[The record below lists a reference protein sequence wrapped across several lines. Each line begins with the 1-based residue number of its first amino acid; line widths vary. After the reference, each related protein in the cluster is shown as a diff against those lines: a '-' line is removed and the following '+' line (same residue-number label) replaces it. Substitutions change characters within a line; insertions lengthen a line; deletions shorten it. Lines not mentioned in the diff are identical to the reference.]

1 MRDFYRTIFAVLFL
15 LASAP
20 FAALAEGN
28 AFLDSVV
35 NSFARQMMLY
45 PQEKIYAQSDKPH
58 YMAGEDV
65 WFRVYLTD
73 AMSHKLDTTS
83 RYVYAELISP
93 ADSSV
98 VRRAKIR
105 PVEGAYHGHISL
117 PAELP
122 EGAYQLRFYTRFM
135 ESLGDSYFFKR
146 HITVTHPYHPVR
158 RPDAQGE
165 DEAQAPDKSDYD
177 VAFFPEG
184 GGIPIQTATRIAF
197 KALNTDGLGED
208 VAGVVM
214 TEKGDTVTTFRSQH
228 LGMGAFMMYSNAGEK
243 YHAVCRSGKGVEKR
257 FELPPASPSHVSLK
271 TKWLKERLYID
282 VSGTPSVDMPTP
294 LYVIAHCRGSIGY
307 MEQWDGAKDHI
318 VMSRRDLPS
327 GVTQILLVDADATP
341 ISERLVF
348 NINEA
353 NLAKVSFST
362 DKPAYSRRE
371 RVAASLALTDAA
383 GQPLQGSLS
392 VSVTDDRD
400 VQPDARVNILSTLL
414 LTSDLRGHVE
424 DPAYYFREKSAKA
437 AANLDVLMMTQGWRR
452 YSIENML
459 KGAPD
464 KPTSYIELGATVS
477 GTVKGGLLMNKPA
490 ASYPVSIL
498 SLRHFLLQQAITDG
512 DGRFTFNMPEMQD
525 SIQYVVQGNTKKGGE
540 HVELFVDPEVFPKVP
555 AAPPHALR
563 TGSAGVSDG
572 YLKKAEQ
579 KYTLESG
586 LRMVNLEDVEVRAA
600 RPKKGKSKYSS
611 PFNIRVSAGEIEKM
625 YTQDVLSVLRRMAG
639 VMIFGDRISIQGA
652 GSTPLIYVDEVEVD
666 VEMLRDLPVEVIDE
680 IEVVKSAQ
688 AAIFGSRGGNGVI
701 LVTTK
706 SGFEQKLRSA
716 VKFNIKAVTPL
727 GYQVAKEFYSP
738 RYETQA
744 QRDSAAPDLRTTVYW
759 NPNVAVQ
766 SDGKAEVAFY
776 AADAPQSYSV
786 VIEGVAADGQLVY
799 AVEKIAG
806 KK

>member
-1 MRDFYRTIFAVLFL
+1 MRDFYKTAFAILSL
-15 LASAP
+15 LTSAP
-20 FAALAEGN
+20 FAALADGK
-28 AFLDSVV
+28 AFLDSAA
-35 NSFARQMMLY
+35 SRFARQMMIY
-45 PQEKIYAQSDKPH
+45 PQEKIYAQTDKPH

-105 PVEGAYHGHISL
+105 PVEGAYHGRISL

-146 HITVTHPYHPVR
+146 QITVTHPYPTVR
-158 RPDAQGE
+158 HADAPGE
-165 DEAQAPDKSDYD
+165 DEAQAPDGDYD

-184 GGIPIQTATRIAF
+184 GSMPSLTATRIAF

-214 TEKGDTVTTFRSQH
+214 NEKGDTVTTFRSQH

-243 YHAVCRSGKGVEKR
+243 YHAACRSGKGVEKR
-257 FELPPASPSHVSLK
+257 FELPPASPNHTSLK
-271 TKWLKERLYID
+271 TKWLKERLYIN
-282 VSGTPSVDMPTP
+282 VSGTPSAGMPTP
-294 LYVIAHCRGSIGY
+294 LYVIAHCRGNIGY

-318 VMSRRDLPS
+318 VMSKRDLPS
-327 GVTQILLVDADATP
+327 GVTQILLVDAHATP

-353 NLAKVSFST
+353 NLAKASFST

-371 RVAASLALTDAA
+371 RIAASLALTDAD
-383 GQPLQGSLS
+383 GVPLQGSLS

-400 VQPDARVNILSTLL
+400 VQPDARVSILSTLL

-464 KPTSYIELGATVS
+464 KPTGYIELGSTVS
-477 GTVKGGLLMNKPA
+477 GTVKGGLMMNKAA
-490 ASYPVSIL
+490 ASYPVTIL
-498 SLRHFLLQQAITDG
+498 SLRHFLLQQATTDS
-512 DGRFTFNMPEMQD
+512 DGRFIFNMPEMQD

-563 TGSAGVSDG
+563 VGSAGVSDG

-579 KYTLESG
+579 KYTLENG

-600 RPKKGKSKYSS
+600 RPKKGKSMYSS
-611 PFNIRVSAGEIEKM
+611 PFNIRVSAEQIEKM
-625 YTQDVLSVLRRMAG
+625 HTQDVLSVLRRMAG
-639 VMIFGDRISIQGA
+639 VMIFGDKISIQGS
-652 GSTPLIYVDEVEVD
+652 GNTPLIYVDEVEVD
-666 VEMLRDLPVEVIDE
+666 VEMLKDLPVEVIDE
-680 IEVVKSAQ
+680 VEVVKSAQ

-701 LVTTK
+701 LATTK

-716 VKFNIKAVTPL
+716 VKFNIKTVTPL

-738 RYETQA
+738 RYETQQ

-766 SDGKAEVAFY
+766 SDGKAAVSFY

-786 VIEGVAADGQLVY
+786 VIEGVAADGQLVH